1 MQKYVNGELVEM
13 TPTEIT
19 AFQDSQQVD
28 PTQELAK
35 ARDQMT
41 CTKTQGILT
50 LGETKWV
57 EVLAYRDLATT
68 SWAEKMIIDSATD
81 WHRTSQNIQF
91 IGYLV
96 GYTDEQMDA
105 MFVSAKDIVS

>member
-13 TPTEIT
+13 TPTEVT
-19 AFQDSQQVD
+19 AFQEGQKVD
-28 PTQELAK
+28 PTQELVK
-35 ARDQMT
+35 ARAQMS

-50 LGETKWV
+50 LGETKWA
-57 EVLAYRDLATT
+57 EVIEYRGLPTT

-81 WHRTSQNIQF
+81 WHRTSQNTQF

>member
-1 MQKYVNGELVEM
+1 MQKYVNGNLVDL
-13 TPTEIT
+13 TPAEIT
-19 AFQDSQQVD
+19 AFQDSQNFD
-28 PTQELAK
+28 PVEKLAK
-35 ARDQMT
+35 DRNQMS

-57 EVLAYRDLATT
+57 EVLEYRDLSTT

-81 WHRTSQNIQF
+81 WQRNSQNIQF